1 MFTNPEKHFRY
12 QQALERHQQAAAE
25 AETRAANAEAAL
37 AHAQQ
42 QLRLAEERR
51 LESVEASECAQAE
64 RDRAEQRLQ
73 MQLQHH
79 KQTEVTAQQEQEQ
92 LLHKLR
98 NTEHE
103 LAGLAQQVHE
113 LEGERA
119 LSAAVE
125 AELQVHTTNVTP
137 SWQQVPAR
145 ET

>member
-42 QLRLAEERR
+42 QLRLG
-51 LESVEASECAQAE
+51 S
-64 RDRAEQRLQ
+64 
-73 MQLQHH
+73 
-79 KQTEVTAQQEQEQ
+79 
-92 LLHKLR
+92 
-98 NTEHE
+98 
-103 LAGLAQQVHE
+103 
-113 LEGERA
+113 
-119 LSAAVE
+119 AVE